1 MSVDIRLPQINGASE
16 KEQLSQVKSYLYQLA
31 SQLQWALKNV
41 DTSTVVVA
49 STIPKSLSS
58 SSSSEATPKDAQ
70 ATFNSI
76 KGLIMKSAE
85 IVDAYY
91 EEMSNKF
98 SGSYVAQ
105 SDFGTY
111 VEETEQEITQN
122 STGIEQAFTNIQKI
136 FTDLENLSFTL
147 AEVHAHINSGIL
159 YYDNEGLPVYGLE
172 IGQKN
177 YIDGEEVFNKYAR
190 FTSNKLS
197 FYDKNDIEV
206 AYISDYK
213 LYITH
218 AEVTGSIKLGGF
230 QIDTTNGLALKWVGR
245 S

>member
-1 MSVDIRLPQINGASE
+1 MSVDIRLPQIKGATE

-31 SQLQWALKNV
+31 TQLQWALKNV
-41 DTSTVVVA
+41 DTSRETVIIQQT
-49 STIPKSLSS
+49 SKSLSS
-58 SSSSEATPKDAQ
+58 SSEAVPKDAQ

-76 KGLIMKSAE
+76 KSLIIKSAE
-85 IVDAYY
+85 IVDAYS
-91 EEMSNKF
+91 EEISNKL

-122 STGIEQAFTNIQKI
+122 STGIEQSFINIQKI
-136 FTDLENLSFTL
+136 FTDIENISFVL
-147 AEVHAHINSGIL
+147 AEVNAHIHSGIL
-159 YYDNEGLPVYGLE
+159 YYDNDGLPVYGLE

-177 YIDGEEVFNKYAR
+177 YVDGVEVFNKYAR
-190 FTSNKLS
+190 FTSDRLS
-197 FYDKNDIEV
+197 FYDYNGTEV

-218 AEVTGSIKLGGF
+218 VEITGSVKGGGF
-230 QIDTTNGLALKWVGR
+230 KLDLSKGLKLKWIGR

>member
-1 MSVDIRLPQINGASE
+1 MAVDFRLPQINNGASE
-16 KEQLSQVKSYLYQLA
+16 KEQLTQVKNYLYQLV

-41 DTSTVVVA
+41 DTSSIIFATPQ
-49 STIPKSLSS
+49 TPQSS
-58 SSSSEATPKDAQ
+58 SKPSEVTPMDAQ

-85 IVDAYY
+85 IVEAYY
-91 EEMSNKF
+91 EELNSQF
-98 SGSYVAQ
+98 SGVYTAQ
-105 SDFGTY
+105 SDFGIY
-111 VEETEQEITQN
+111 IEETEQKIEQN
-122 STGIEQAFTNIQKI
+122 STGIEQTFSNIQRI
-136 FTDLENLSFTL
+136 LTDLENLNFTL
-147 AEVHAHINSGIL
+147 AEVNAHINAGIL
-159 YYDNEGLPVYGLE
+159 YYDDNGIPVYGLE

-190 FTSNKLS
+190 FISDRLS
-197 FYDKNDIEV
+197 FYDNNGTEV

-218 AEVTGSIKLGGF
+218 VEITGSVKGGGF
-230 QIDTTNGLALKWVGR
+230 KLNLSKGLTLKWVGR

>member
-1 MSVDIRLPQINGASE
+1 MGGIDIRFPQINGASE
-16 KEQLSQVKSYLYQLA
+16 KEQLSQIKSYLYQLA
-31 SQLQWALKNV
+31 TQLQWALKNV
-41 DTSTVVVA
+41 DTSNTVVVNP
-49 STIPKSLSS
+49 IPKSLSP
-58 SSSSEATPKDAQ
+58 SSEAAPKDAQ
-70 ATFNSI
+70 ATFNAI

-91 EEMSNKF
+91 EELNTKF

-111 VEETEQEITQN
+111 VEETEQEISQN
-122 STGIEQAFTNIQKI
+122 STGIEQTFTNIQKI
-136 FTDLENLSFTL
+136 LTDIENLNFTL

-159 YYDNEGLPVYGLE
+159 YYDEKGIPVYGLE
-172 IGQKN
+172 IGQKT
-177 YIDGEEVFNKYAR
+177 YIDGEEVFNKFAR
-190 FTSNKLS
+190 FISDRLS
-197 FYDKNDIEV
+197 FYDYNGTEV

-218 AEVTGSIKLGGF
+218 VEIIGSVKGGGF
-230 QIDTTNGLALKWVGR
+230 KLDLSKGLRLKWVGR

>member
-1 MSVDIRLPQINGASE
+1 MGGVDIRLPQINGASE

-41 DTSTVVVA
+41 DTSTNTVVVT
-49 STIPKSLSS
+49 SVPKSLSP
-58 SSSSEATPKDAQ
+58 SSEAAPKDAQ

-76 KGLIMKSAE
+76 KGLIIKSAE

-91 EEMSNKF
+91 EAINDKL
-98 SGSYVAQ
+98 SGTFVAQ
-105 SDFGTY
+105 SAFGTY
-111 VEETEQEITQN
+111 VEETEQEITKN
-122 STGIEQAFTNIQKI
+122 STGIEQTFTNIQKI
-136 FTDLENLSFTL
+136 ITDLENLSFTL

-159 YYDNEGLPVYGLE
+159 YYDNDGLPVYGLE

-177 YIDGEEVFNKYAR
+177 YIDGVEVFNKYAR
-190 FTSNKLS
+190 FISDKLS
-197 FYDKNDIEV
+197 FYDYNGKEV

-218 AEVTGSIKLGGF
+218 VEIIGSVKGGGF
-230 QIDTTNGLALKWVGR
+230 KLDLSKGLNLRWVGR